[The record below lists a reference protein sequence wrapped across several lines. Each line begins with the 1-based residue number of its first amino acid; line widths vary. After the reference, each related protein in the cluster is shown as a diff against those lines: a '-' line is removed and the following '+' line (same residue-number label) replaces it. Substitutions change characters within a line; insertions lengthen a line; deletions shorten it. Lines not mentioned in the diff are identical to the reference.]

1 MGLALSETPKAGFI
15 ASSIWVCTV
24 CICPQNDAVWVL
36 YQEFKIS
43 ILSLSLL
50 SRGGFGVNSEICRL
64 SNFLDSVDPDLV
76 CIMRRPIGQS
86 LHCS

>member
-24 CICPQNDAVWVL
+24 CICPQNDAVWV
-36 YQEFKIS
+36 FNIS

-50 SRGGFGVNSEICRL
+50 SRGVFGVNSEICRL
-64 SNFLDSVDPDLV
+64 SNLLDSVDTDLV

>member
-1 MGLALSETPKAGFI
+1 MGLALSETPKASFI

-24 CICPQNDAVWVL
+24 CICPQNDAVWVF
-36 YQEFKIS
+36 YIKIS

-50 SRGGFGVNSEICRL
+50 SRGGFSVNSEICRL
-64 SNFLDSVDPDLV
+64 SNLLDSVVPDLV
-76 CIMRRPIGQS
+76 CIMRHPIGQS